1 VTKKIISDKH
11 KKVVNL
17 FLTNGGNKTKALIGA
32 GYAPV
37 TADRNPERIFNR
49 PEVIEYVNQQK
60 ILAAERNELDQDWI
74 IERLMDLA
82 DSGRVLAK
90 YKKVQEDG
98 SLAWD
103 FTGVTEKELSVIQ
116 AIGVDYYTEG
126 RGPDGVTV
134 KKFRIKEPDVRQA
147 LVDLGR
153 TMALFTDKVEVS
165 NDLAERLR
173 EGQRQAYQR
182 NRKDRND
189 DTVH

>member
-1 VTKKIISDKH
+1 MTRKVISDRH
-11 KKVVNL
+11 KKVANL
-17 FLTNGGNKTKALIGA
+17 FLNNGGNKAKAMIGA
-32 GYAPV
+32 GYSPLS
-37 TADRNPERIFNR
+37 ADKNPERIFNR
-49 PEVIEYVNQQK
+49 PEVAEYVNQQK

-82 DSGRVLAK
+82 DSGRILAK

-126 RGPDGVTV
+126 RGPEGVTV

-165 NDLAERLR
+165 SDLAERLR

-182 NRKDRND
+182 NRKDRDD

>member
-1 VTKKIISDKH
+1 MTKKIISDKH

-49 PEVIEYVNQQK
+49 PEVIEYANQQK

-182 NRKDRND
+182 NRKDRDD

>member
-1 VTKKIISDKH
+1 VKVISDRH
-11 KKVVNL
+11 KQVADF
-17 FLTNGGNKTKALIGA
+17 FLNNGGNQYKALVAA
-32 GYAPV
+32 GYAEV
-37 TADRNPERIFNR
+37 TADKMAARVFGR
-49 PEVIEYVNQQK
+49 PEVIEYINTQK
-60 ILAAERNELDQDWI
+60 ILAAERNELSQDWI

-103 FTGVTEKELSVIQ
+103 FTGVTDAELSVIQ

-126 RGPDGVTV
+126 RGPEGVVV

-165 NDLAERLR
+165 GDLAERLR

-182 NRKDRND
+182 NKDRD
-189 DTVH
+189 KVLH

>member
-1 VTKKIISDKH
+1 MAKTYRWPKYKAAADA
-11 KKVVNL
+11 
-17 FLTNGGNKTKALIGA
+17 FLTNGGNKYKAMLTA
-32 GYAPV
+32 GY
-37 TADRNPERIFNR
+37 TATSADKRASTVFGR
-49 PEVIEYVNQQK
+49 PEVIEYINQQK
-60 ILAAERNELDQDWI
+60 VLAAERHELTQDWI

-82 DSGRVLAK
+82 NSGRVLAK

-98 SLAWD
+98 SIAWD
-103 FTGVTEKELSVIQ
+103 FTGISEAELSVIQ

-165 NDLAERLR
+165 GDLAERLR

-182 NRKDRND
+182 NKDREK
-189 DTVH
+189 TVH